1 MKKELVMSLGL
12 ALSCLACSKYDDSA
26 LYGLLAKL
34 DQRLVAVEEH
44 VKKAN
49 EDIKTLKDLVSAASQ
64 GKTITEVKKTDEGYD
79 LTFSDKQV
87 ISIKMGRDGMDGHSP
102 KISVALDGGVYY
114 WQLDGKWL
122 LDTQGQKVRVSGETG
137 PQGIPGKDGATG
149 PQGIPGK
156 DGATGPQGIPGK
168 DGTIGPQGIP
178 GKDGA
183 TGPQGIPGKDGA
195 TGPQGIPGKDGA
207 IGPQG
212 IPGLDGKTPKLRINA
227 GKWEVAYGNNDWT
240 PVTVVSSVTSGAT
253 TVEGLDLFK
262 NIKETD
268 KEVVITLKSGGT
280 IKLSKQTSTPSNS
293 LQPGEVISNPN
304 NPLNGKNIVWD
315 EFSTDN
321 YKLSADGLSLIKWK
335 NTSTQNLDMNRD
347 SQLSKITFIGNY
359 AFERC
364 RNLKN
369 VHIAS
374 SVTRIGSFAFADCI
388 SLKSATI
395 PSSVT
400 SIGRAAFI
408 GCDGLTTI
416 SIPNSVID
424 IDGEAFMQCTSLTSI
439 NIPSSVTSIGES
451 AFKGCER
458 LTSVNIPSSVTS
470 ISRSA
475 FHGCSSLTS
484 INIPSS
490 VTSISRSAFQNCSSL
505 TSINIPNS
513 VTSIGEFAFELC
525 SNLTSVTIP
534 SSVTSIGTG
543 AFGSCSSLTSVT
555 IPSSVTSIGESAFYG
570 CSSLTSI
577 TIPSSVTYIYQ
588 LAFDGCIS
596 LTSVVFKGSNPPRG
610 TKITDMFKHAPN
622 NLKFIIPKGAKS
634 AYIKAGYPEDR
645 LIEQ

>member
-122 LDTQGQKVRVSGETG
+122 LDTQGQKVRVSGET
-137 PQGIPGKDGATG
+137 
-149 PQGIPGK
+149 
-156 DGATGPQGIPGK
+156 
-168 DGTIGPQGIP
+168 GPQGIP

-347 SQLSKITFIGNY
+347 SQLRKITSIGDD
-359 AFERC
+359 AFSDC

-424 IDGEAFMQCTSLTSI
+424 IDGEAFSHCTSLTSI